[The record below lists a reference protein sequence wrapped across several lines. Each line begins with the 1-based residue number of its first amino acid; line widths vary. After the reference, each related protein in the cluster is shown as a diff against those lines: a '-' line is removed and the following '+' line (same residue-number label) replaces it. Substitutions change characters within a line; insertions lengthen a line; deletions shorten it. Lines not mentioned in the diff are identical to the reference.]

1 MIELYYYEG
10 LWWYNTSK
18 GAMCCP
24 PFVRDWPD
32 VKEFFAGEDVSA
44 ITFRRD
50 EKTKVD
56 YPDRGLKRNPCAQY
70 DKNMKLVKV
79 WPSVRAAALGTGL
92 STTSVR
98 SCLSGKADFVK
109 GITFRKVEDE

>member
-1 MIELYYYEG
+1 MTELYYYEG
-10 LWWYNTSK
+10 LWWYDTSN
-18 GAMCCP
+18 GPMCCP
-24 PFVRDWPD
+24 PFVRNWPE
-32 VKEFFAGEDVSA
+32 VEKYFAGEEVQE
-44 ITFRRD
+44 ITYYRD

-79 WPSVRAAALGTGL
+79 WPSVLAAAKGTGL

-98 SCLSGKADFVK
+98 SCMSGKAQFVK
-109 GITFRKVEDE
+109 GKTFRKVNQ